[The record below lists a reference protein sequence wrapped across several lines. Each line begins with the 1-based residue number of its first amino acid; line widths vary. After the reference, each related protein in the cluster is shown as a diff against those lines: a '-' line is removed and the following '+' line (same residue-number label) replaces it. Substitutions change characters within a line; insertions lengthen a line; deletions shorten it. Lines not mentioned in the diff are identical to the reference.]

1 MENKA
6 KSSLLI
12 SLITILS
19 FFCIGLGIVS
29 LIAANWQQIPA
40 WFKIT
45 TDMVLML
52 LLVWQIIRTYPQTNH
67 WTEACLI
74 LYGILIMATIGLI
87 AQIFQLSS
95 ESFSAVLMLWSLL
108 SAPIVLVV
116 KTMVFPF
123 FWIPLFLGSFYDLFL
138 FDSNNSDMTIW
149 MGYLFVLSFLY
160 QVMQRYSV
168 LPQKFIKAFALWLI
182 IGITVSFFLLNVMG
196 SFAFTKDI
204 NIYIVMIVVLMW
216 GGVFYINK
224 KEKQTFLLPTILGIL
239 GIYFI
244 WLAFGGANGTLLR
257 FLITVIAL
265 SVVGAYAYRTNKRKL
280 LILSTILIAGRI
292 FFLFIELF
300 GTLMN
305 TGIILIFSGIFLIL
319 SLKIIAK
326 ITSPSMKGERN
337 E

>member
-123 FWIPLFLGSFYDLFL
+123 FWIPFSE
-138 FDSNNSDMTIW
+138 
-149 MGYLFVLSFLY
+149 
-160 QVMQRYSV
+160 
-168 LPQKFIKAFALWLI
+168 FIKSMWPFFHMDSESTHIAACPLGTC
-182 IGITVSFFLLNVMG
+182 GIECTV
-196 SFAFTKDI
+196 
-204 NIYIVMIVVLMW
+204 
-216 GGVFYINK
+216 
-224 KEKQTFLLPTILGIL
+224 
-239 GIYFI
+239 
-244 WLAFGGANGTLLR
+244 
-257 FLITVIAL
+257 
-265 SVVGAYAYRTNKRKL
+265 
-280 LILSTILIAGRI
+280 
-292 FFLFIELF
+292 
-300 GTLMN
+300 
-305 TGIILIFSGIFLIL
+305 
-319 SLKIIAK
+319 
-326 ITSPSMKGERN
+326 
-337 E
+337 